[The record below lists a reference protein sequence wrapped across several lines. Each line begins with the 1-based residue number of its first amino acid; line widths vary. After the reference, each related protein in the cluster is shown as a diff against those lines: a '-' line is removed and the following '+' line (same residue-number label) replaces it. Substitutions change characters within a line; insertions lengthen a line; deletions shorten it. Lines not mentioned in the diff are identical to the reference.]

1 MYMYS
6 HPKVDRISGISKK
19 KVPENT
25 LDRILESQNDS
36 KIRVDDWKETQ
47 SRMITKG
54 VIQLV
59 IWFRIACL
67 GLWNDHKK
75 VLLCLCIRFWHAN
88 FTLKSSKENCNVAV
102 SSQKSQRVNINE
114 DMGIQFKKA
123 TTPKMIAKI
132 LPTKVQSCRCLKR
145 KLRKEKG

>member
-1 MYMYS
+1 MYS

-54 VIQLV
+54 VI
-59 IWFRIACL
+59 
-67 GLWNDHKK
+67 
-75 VLLCLCIRFWHAN
+75 
-88 FTLKSSKENCNVAV
+88 
-102 SSQKSQRVNINE
+102 
-114 DMGIQFKKA
+114 
-123 TTPKMIAKI
+123 
-132 LPTKVQSCRCLKR
+132 
-145 KLRKEKG
+145 